1 MSVSFSNAINA
12 YNSAARSV
20 REGNAQPAEE
30 AGQGS
35 AFASLVKDSL
45 REARDLGTKSE
56 EIQMQAVN
64 GQADMRDVVM
74 AVANAEMALDTVV
87 TIRDRVLSAYQ
98 EILKMPI

>member
-1 MSVSFSNAINA
+1 MPVNFSNAINA
-12 YNSAARSV
+12 YNAAARSV
-20 REGNAQPAEE
+20 GEGRAQPAEE
-30 AGQGS
+30 TGQGS
-35 AFASLVKDSL
+35 AFAAMVKDSL
-45 REARDLGTKSE
+45 REARDLGLKSE
-56 EIQMQAVN
+56 ETQMQALN

>member
-1 MSVSFSNAINA
+1 MAVSFSNAINA

-20 REGNAQPAEE
+20 AEGRPEPAVES
-30 AGQGS
+30 GQGS

-45 REARDLGTKSE
+45 REARDLGLKSE
-56 EIQMQAVN
+56 EVQMQAIN

-87 TIRDRVLSAYQ
+87 TIRDRVVSAYQ